1 MKGRVGRL
9 RAAKE
14 PVRAKVSYF
23 RINDCEDAASARGKD
38 VASCCVCALSR
49 AEILAVGVVCACQR
63 AERDRAEER
72 P

>member
-23 RINDCEDAASARGKD
+23 RINDCEDAASHVDKEL
-38 VASCCVCALSR
+38 ASFCVCALSR
-49 AEILAVGVVCACQR
+49 AALLAVGVVWAPPI
-63 AERDRAEER
+63 ASADRAEER